1 MRLQEFSSTPV
12 NEADITRSIMNID
25 DLTISDGGMAIAT
38 NAGGDS
44 VSNEPLTVT
53 QLPSGHVYLVNGYHR
68 LVDAIKAGK
77 SKVEVEFVPYKQV
90 EILWKNERKKDIQ
103 YGKKFSKIDTENREI
118 TSETGRR
125 FPNLGVENEIQ

>member
-1 MRLQEFSSTPV
+1 
-12 NEADITRSIMNID
+12 MNID

-68 LVDAIKAGK
+68 LVDAIKVGK

-90 EILWKNERKKDIQ
+90 EILWKNERKEDIQ
-103 YGKKFSKIDTENREI
+103 YGKKFSKREA
-118 TSETGRR
+118 GRR
-125 FPNLGVENEIQ
+125 PPNLGVENEI